1 MEFYSIVTNIGF
13 QKINECLATGSK
25 LDLKF
30 IAVGD
35 SNGSYYEP
43 AINQTS
49 LLNECWR
56 GEISEV
62 NEDNI
67 GLYAR
72 TLMSFNV
79 GGFYIREVG
88 VFDTENNLLI
98 IGKQAETYKPVITE
112 GTAKDIWLKVVLTSI
127 NPDVIELKIDPSVQT
142 ATVQYVLN
150 LFNNHN
156 HSDLM
161 PIWVY
166 DTNANGIV
174 DSCEFVDGGIFTDNQ
189 QMEPPQPPLIPEL
202 IMNTAIYDK
211 DNDGIVDAAENIDAG
226 IFDN

>member
-1 MEFYSIVTNIGF
+1 MEFYSIVTNTGF
-13 QKINECLATGSK
+13 QKINECLAAGSK

-35 SNGSYYEP
+35 SNGNYYEP
-43 AINQTS
+43 AIDQTS

-62 NEDNI
+62 NEDSI

-72 TLMSFNV
+72 TLMPFNV

-98 IGKQAETYKPVITE
+98 IGKQAETYKPVISE
-112 GTAKDIWLKVVLTSI
+112 GTVKDIWLKVVLTSI

-156 HSDLM
+156 HNDLM
-161 PIWVY
+161 PIWLY
-166 DTNANGIV
+166 DTNANGVV

-189 QMEPPQPPLIPEL
+189 QIDPPDPPEIPEL
-202 IMNTAIYDK
+202 VMSTVIYDK
-211 DNDGIVDAAENIDAG
+211 NNNGIVDEAENIDAG
-226 IFDN
+226 EF

>member
-13 QKINECLATGSK
+13 EKINECLNQGTK

-35 SNGSYYEP
+35 SSGSYYEP
-43 AINQTS
+43 EIDQ
-49 LLNECWR
+49 LHLVNECWR
-56 GEISEV
+56 GEIQEI
-62 NEDNI
+62 NED
-67 GLYAR
+67 GLGLFAR
-72 TLMSFNV
+72 TLMPFNI
-79 GGFYIREVG
+79 GGFYIREIG

-98 IGKQAETYKPVITE
+98 IGKQAETYKPIVSE

-127 NPDVIELKIDPSVQT
+127 NPDVIELKIDPAIQT

-150 LFNNHN
+150 LFNNHS

-161 PIWVY
+161 PICIY

-174 DSCEFVDGGIFTDNQ
+174 DSCEYIDGGIFTDNQ
-189 QMEPPQPPLIPEL
+189 QMDPPQSPIIPEL
-202 IMNTAIYDK
+202 IMSTLIYDK
-211 DNDGIVDAAENIDAG
+211 NKNGIVDEAENINAG
-226 IFDN
+226 EF

>member
-1 MEFYSIVTNIGF
+1 MEFYSIVTNKGF
-13 QKINECLATGSK
+13 QKINEALAQGNK

-35 SNGSYYEP
+35 SNGSYNEP
-43 AINQTS
+43 AKDQTT
-49 LLNECWR
+49 LRNECWR

-62 NEDNI
+62 NQDSL
-67 GLYAR
+67 GLFAR
-72 TLMSFNV
+72 TLIPFNI

-98 IGKQAETYKPVITE
+98 IGKQAETYKPVISE
-112 GTAKDIWLKVVLTSI
+112 GTAKDIWLKVVLSSI

-189 QMEPPQPPLIPEL
+189 QMEPPQPPLVPEF

-211 DNDGIVDAAENIDAG
+211 DKNGIVDEAENIDAG
-226 IFDN
+226 EF

>member
-1 MEFYSIVTNIGF
+1 MAEFYSIVTNIGF

-49 LLNECWR
+49 LLNEGWR
-56 GEISEV
+56 GEIS
-62 NEDNI
+62 
-67 GLYAR
+67 
-72 TLMSFNV
+72 
-79 GGFYIREVG
+79 
-88 VFDTENNLLI
+88 
-98 IGKQAETYKPVITE
+98 E
-112 GTAKDIWLKVVLTSI
+112 GTAKDIWLKVVLSSI

-189 QMEPPQPPLIPEL
+189 QMEPPQPPLVPEF

-211 DNDGIVDAAENIDAG
+211 DKNGIVDEAENIDAG
-226 IFDN
+226 EF